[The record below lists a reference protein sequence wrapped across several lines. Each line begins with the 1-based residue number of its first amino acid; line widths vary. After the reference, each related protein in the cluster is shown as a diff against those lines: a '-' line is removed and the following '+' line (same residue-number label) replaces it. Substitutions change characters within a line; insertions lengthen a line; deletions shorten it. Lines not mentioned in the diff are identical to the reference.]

1 MARPV
6 LFKKKHFVVEQ
17 GVVKKRHTLLTRVEI
32 CVAAVWQHTILYV
45 AAERQHTILFVLQS
59 VNIQY

>member
-6 LFKKKHFVVEQ
+6 FFKNHFVGEQRVVE
-17 GVVKKRHTLLTRVEI
+17 KRQTLLTRVEI